1 MAHKHSNQEYAD
13 IVLRT
18 LYTKDIGV
26 RVKGIDDLVRL
37 ADSKLD
43 SADKQTLLNIVGSK
57 EGLFGRGLVDCR
69 PASGDGAIFAIL
81 DIELTDAGREYVS
94 KSLPSTKTRTAV
106 GWVASRFF
114 GEAIGVAAGIVVG
127 WLLRGLIRP

>member
-1 MAHKHSNQEYAD
+1 MGRKHSNQEYAD

-26 RVKGIDDLVRL
+26 RVRGIDDLVRL

-43 SADKQTLLNIVGSK
+43 SADKKTLLNIVGSK

-94 KSLPSTKTRTAV
+94 KNLPRTKMRAC
-106 GWVASRFF
+106 
-114 GEAIGVAAGIVVG
+114 VG
-127 WLLRGLIRP
+127 WLANNILGAAISAATGIVIGWWLRAIIRP